1 MKKSVKNRN
10 FVRVLTNIILLT
22 MKITKLFKAFF
33 ESEKLGGLVLIICT
47 LLSLLLAN
55 SAFGESYHH
64 FWLTEFAGQSIEYWI
79 NDGLMTIFFLLIG
92 LELEREI
99 YQGELSN
106 IKDALLPIFA
116 AIGGMLIPA
125 AIFLFFNFG
134 TATQSGAGIPMATDI
149 AFALGVLSL
158 LGNRV
163 PLSLK
168 IFLTALAVIDDLG
181 AILIIA
187 IFYTKTLLWTNL
199 FIALG
204 MFVFLYVLGKYFKVK
219 NLIPYLIGG
228 VIMWYFMLNSGV
240 HATITGVLLAF
251 AIPFGNGGEKSTSYI
266 LQHFL
271 HKPVAFIILPIF
283 ALANTAIV
291 MSGNISEIL
300 TENYSLGIALGL
312 IIGKPLGIF
321 LITFIAVKVGLCKL
335 PSDLNWKSVLGVGFL
350 GGIGFTM
357 SIFITLLAF
366 DNETVINNAK
376 FIILLSSLVAGVLG
390 FVFLKATLKDSHIE
404 VEA

>member
-1 MKKSVKNRN
+1 M
-10 FVRVLTNIILLT
+10 I
-22 MKITKLFKAFF
+22 ITKLFKAFF

-55 SAFGESYHH
+55 SAFGASYHH
-64 FWLTEFAGQSIEYWI
+64 FWLTEFAGQPLEYWI

-116 AIGGMLIPA
+116 AIGGMFIPA
-125 AIFLFFNFG
+125 VIFLFFNFG
-134 TATQSGAGIPMATDI
+134 SETQSGAGIPMATDI
-149 AFALGVLSL
+149 AFALGILSL
-158 LGNRV
+158 LGNKV
-163 PLSLK
+163 PVSLK

-181 AILIIA
+181 AILVIA

-300 TENYSLGIALGL
+300 TENYSLGIAFGL

-321 LITFIAVKVGLCKL
+321 FITFITVKMGLCKL
-335 PSDLNWKSVLGVGFL
+335 PSDINWKSVLGVGFL

-366 DNETVINNAK
+366 DNEAVINNAK
-376 FIILLSSLVAGVLG
+376 LIILLSSLVAGVLG
-390 FVFLKATLKDSHIE
+390 FVFLKATLKDSHTE